1 MLMLPSVVVRF
12 RLRLGCGAVASRP
25 QRSPDPPG
33 RGRRELHFA
42 LVALVAQ
49 SSPSRNDDDQCRDAK
64 DDSRAQV
71 KRNGRETELS
81 GGWKERLERG
91 ECVEASMKQD
101 RHQHAAPG
109 VIEHPSHDE
118 RKAYYAD

>member
-25 QRSPDPPG
+25 QRSPDCPG
-33 RGRRELHFA
+33 RGWEFHFA

-64 DDSRAQV
+64 DDSHAQV
-71 KRNGRETELS
+71 KRNGSEIHR

-91 ECVEASMKQD
+91 EHVEASMKQD
-101 RHQHAAPG
+101 RHQHAPPS
-109 VIEHPSHDE
+109 VIEDPSHDK
-118 RKAYYAD
+118 RKAY